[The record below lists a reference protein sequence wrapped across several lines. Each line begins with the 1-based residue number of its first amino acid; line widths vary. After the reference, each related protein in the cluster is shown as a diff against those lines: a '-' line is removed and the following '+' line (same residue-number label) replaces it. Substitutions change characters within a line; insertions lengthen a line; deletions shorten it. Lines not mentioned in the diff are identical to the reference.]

1 MQFYYKIWN
10 FLLFYNPVHL
20 QENPFFFSV
29 LLGVLTCINECRNKK
44 YQYFGKT
51 LISKDFSLDWTQKK
65 ENHIFLFA
73 PAEDKIS
80 SFFKC
85 DYLLNAFCFLAS
97 LADDTINV
105 ILSFY
110 SASSEQIILL
120 LYSSLLTERK
130 ATSSVPLDCYISH
143 IFARMGI

>member
-20 QENPFFFSV
+20 QENPLFFSV
-29 LLGVLTCINECRNKK
+29 LLGVLTYINECRNNK
-44 YQYFGKT
+44 YQYFAKT
-51 LISKDFSLDWTQKK
+51 LISKDFSLHWTQKK
-65 ENHIFLFA
+65 ENHTFQFA
-73 PAEDKIS
+73 PAENKTS

-97 LADDTINV
+97 LADDAINV
-105 ILSFY
+105 TLSFY

-120 LYSSLLTERK
+120 LYSFLLTERK
-130 ATSSVPLDCYISH
+130 SSSSVRLDYYIC
-143 IFARMGI
+143 